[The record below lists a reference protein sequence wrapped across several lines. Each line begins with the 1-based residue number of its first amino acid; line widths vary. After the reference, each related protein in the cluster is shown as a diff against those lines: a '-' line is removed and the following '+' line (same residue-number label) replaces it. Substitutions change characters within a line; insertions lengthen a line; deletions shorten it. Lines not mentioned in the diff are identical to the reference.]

1 MLIALWLYWSSD
13 LFKLTPGFHTS
24 LHVLICDSFTLFRFT
39 ADINDM
45 KISYVLLDKSNAT
58 SDIFYF
64 TVQDN
69 GKKPLNYFILTCT
82 DTSMEPWAGNH
93 LPEGFLLQIFHLN
106 GFLKTWSYLLSAMCL
121 HHKDLGQLAMTDTR
135 QRPTFSFHPTAKG
148 GKQV

>member
-1 MLIALWLYWSSD
+1 MVLRSLQTDSRFSHFSPCINLRLIY
-13 LFKLTPGFHTS
+13 
-24 LHVLICDSFTLFRFT
+24 SFFRFK

-82 DTSMEPWAGNH
+82 DTSMEP
-93 LPEGFLLQIFHLN
+93 
-106 GFLKTWSYLLSAMCL
+106 
-121 HHKDLGQLAMTDTR
+121 
-135 QRPTFSFHPTAKG
+135 
-148 GKQV
+148 